1 MDLDSFFMPIERLLD
16 SLLFGKSVIIVGASD
31 KNMEI
36 LLRSSA
42 KHSIHKLK
50 KHKIS

>member
-1 MDLDSFFMPIERLLD
+1 MDLDSFFMPVERLFD
-16 SLLFGKSVIIVGASD
+16 SSILGKPAIIGGTSD

>member
-1 MDLDSFFMPIERLLD
+1 MDLDSFFMPVERLFD
-16 SLLFGKSVIIVGASD
+16 SLLLAKSVIIVGPSD